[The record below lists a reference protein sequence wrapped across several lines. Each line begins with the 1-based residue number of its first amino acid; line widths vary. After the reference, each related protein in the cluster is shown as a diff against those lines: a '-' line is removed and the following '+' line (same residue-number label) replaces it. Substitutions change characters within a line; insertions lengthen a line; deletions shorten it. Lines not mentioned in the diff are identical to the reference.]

1 MKAVSGKRI
10 VALAATLVLAALAGA
25 AGVAL
30 GFPVPWLLGPVLAV
44 SAASITGLD
53 TRLPVTMRSFAFF
66 VLGIQAGSGVT
77 PAVLEQLALWPAS
90 FAIQM
95 VGVVFVI
102 AASYAFLRR
111 VLGWDHPTSLFAS
124 MPGALSFVVAAAAQ
138 TRADMTRVAVVQS
151 VRLLMLIGA
160 LTPTLAWLQGDIGL
174 LAPLHV
180 ETSLPEYGLMFA
192 LCGIGAV
199 LGHFSRL
206 PGGMML
212 GALIAS
218 AILHGGGF
226 VTAPIPPTLAAF
238 CLVLL
243 GAVIGARL
251 RGIGRRELASL
262 LPASV
267 GSFVIG
273 LGLSAVAAAAAILSL
288 GLAPAKVALA
298 YAPGALEALTVLAF
312 QFDVDPAYVAAH
324 HVVRFMA
331 IALLVPLLAT
341 RVARRGLQVE
351 ARTAD
356 VPSGVDRGED
366 GR

>member
-1 MKAVSGKRI
+1 MRAVSRQRI

-25 AGVAL
+25 VGVVL

-44 SAASITGLD
+44 SAASIAGLD
-53 TRLPVTMRSFAFF
+53 TRLPLTLRGFAFF

-95 VGVVFVI
+95 VGVGFVI

-111 VLGWDHPTSLFAS
+111 GLGWDHPTSLFAS

-151 VRLLMLIGA
+151 VRLLMLIGV
-160 LTPTLAWLQGDIGL
+160 LTPTLAWLQSDIGI
-174 LAPLHV
+174 LAAGHA
-180 ETSLPEYGLMFA
+180 ETGAGEYAVMFA
-192 LCGIGAV
+192 LCGVGGV
-199 LGHFSRL
+199 LGHFSRV

-226 VTAPIPPTLAAF
+226 VTAPIPATLAAF

-251 RGIGRRELASL
+251 RGISRRELAVL
-262 LPASV
+262 MPASV
-267 GSFVIG
+267 GSFIIG
-273 LGLSAVAAAAAILSL
+273 LGLSAIAAVAAIFAL
-288 GLAPAKVALA
+288 GLAPGKVALA

-324 HVVRFMA
+324 HVVRFLA

-341 RVARRGLQVE
+341 RIARNGAAE
-351 ARTAD
+351 GGPAPETA
-356 VPSGVDRGED
+356 SGVDGGED
-366 GR
+366 RG

>member
-1 MKAVSGKRI
+1 M
-10 VALAATLVLAALAGA
+10 AGA
-25 AGVAL
+25 AGVVL
-30 GFPVPWLLGPVLAV
+30 GFPVPWLLGPVLVV
-44 SAASITGLD
+44 SAASIAGLD
-53 TRLPVTMRSFAFF
+53 TRLPLTLRSFAFF

-95 VGVVFVI
+95 VGVVVVI

-111 VLGWDHPTSLFAS
+111 GLGWDHPTSLFAS
-124 MPGALSFVVAAAAQ
+124 MPGALSFVIAAAAQ
-138 TRADMTRVAVVQS
+138 TRADMARVAVVQS
-151 VRLLMLIGA
+151 VRLLMLIGV
-160 LTPTLAWLQGDIGL
+160 LTPTLAWLQSDIGI
-174 LAPLHV
+174 LAAGHPAA
-180 ETSLPEYGLMFA
+180 TLPDYALMFA

-199 LGHFSRL
+199 AGHFSRV

-226 VTAPIPPTLAAF
+226 VTAPIPPALAAF

-251 RGIGRRELASL
+251 RGIGRRELAGL

-267 GSFVIG
+267 GSFVIA
-273 LGLSAVAAAAAILSL
+273 LGLSAIAAVVAILSL
-288 GLAPAKVALA
+288 GLAPGKVALA

-324 HVVRFMA
+324 HVVRFLA
-331 IALLVPLLAT
+331 IAFLVPLLAT
-341 RVARRGLQVE
+341 RVARAATAADGPDPE
-351 ARTAD
+351 AG
-356 VPSGVDRGED
+356 SGVDGGKDRG
-366 GR
+366 

>member
-1 MKAVSGKRI
+1 MKHYSGQRI
-10 VALAATLVLAALAGA
+10 AALAATLGLAALAGA
-25 AGVAL
+25 AAVLL

-44 SAASITGLD
+44 SVASVAGLD
-53 TRLPVTMRSFAFF
+53 TRLPLTFRTFAFF
-66 VLGIQAGSGVT
+66 ILGIQAGSGVT

-95 VGVVFVI
+95 VGVGAVI

-111 VLGWDHPTSLFAS
+111 GLGWDHPTSLFAS
-124 MPGALSFVVAAAAQ
+124 MPGALAFVVAAASQ

-151 VRLLMLIGA
+151 ARLLLLIGA
-160 LTPTLAWLQGDIGL
+160 LTPTLAWLQGAPGL
-174 LAPLHV
+174 VAHTPSAG
-180 ETSLPEYGLMFA
+180 SLPEYAVMFA
-192 LCGIGAV
+192 LCAVGGV
-199 LGHFSRL
+199 LGHVTRL

-212 GALIAS
+212 GALITS
-218 AILHGGGF
+218 GVLHGGGF
-226 VTAPIPPTLAAF
+226 ATVAIPPALAAP

-243 GAVIGARL
+243 GSVIGSRL
-251 RGIGRRELASL
+251 RGIGRRQLASL
-262 LPASV
+262 LPASF

-273 LGLSAVAAAAAILSL
+273 LALSGIAAVIAISAL
-288 GLAPAKVALA
+288 GIAPAKVALA

-341 RVARRGLQVE
+341 RVARSAPEDG
-351 ARTAD
+351 
-356 VPSGVDRGED
+356 SGVDGGED
-366 GR
+366 RR